1 MGILLIAFVVL
12 WLGTLVHEL
21 GHVLV
26 AEAFGARITEMNV
39 LGLDVYPDPRV
50 HYRPGFY
57 GYVRF
62 DRSLPYP
69 QVEYM
74 RMAGSLSTLAVALLA
89 QAALW
94 VAPPR
99 RTWPRLAVTGFCFSW
114 IDLFYHTLPVLLGRQ
129 SSGSAEVYNSLVAL
143 GVPGWVVGA
152 AVVGVSVLLLIL
164 TLVRW
169 RQLVH
174 PTSGRAPL

>member
-1 MGILLIAFVVL
+1 
-12 WLGTLVHEL
+12 
-21 GHVLV
+21 
-26 AEAFGARITEMNV
+26 MNV

-94 VAPPR
+94 VVPPR
-99 RTWPRLAVTGFCFSW
+99 RTWPRLAVTGFGFSW
-114 IDLFYHTLPVLLGRQ
+114 MDLFYHTLPILLGRQ
-129 SSGSAEVYNSLVAL
+129 NSGTAEVYNSLVAL
-143 GVPGWVVGA
+143 GVPGRVVGA
-152 AVVGVSVLLLIL
+152 SVIGISVALLIL
-164 TLVRW
+164 TLARR

-174 PTSGRAPL
+174 PTSGRTLL